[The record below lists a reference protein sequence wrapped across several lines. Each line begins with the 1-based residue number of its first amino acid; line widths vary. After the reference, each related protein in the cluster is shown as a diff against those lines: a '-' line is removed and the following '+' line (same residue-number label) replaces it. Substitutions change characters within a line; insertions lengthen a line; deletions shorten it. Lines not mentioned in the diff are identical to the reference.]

1 MREVVVQLLRRFTP
15 ADPPFG
21 DWAFLSSAYGG
32 KAQRWHEM
40 ESGYRVLILAEPGAG
55 KTFEARDRAHRIRE
69 RGKSA
74 FFIRI
79 EKVNAHFEDAFEVGT
94 GTEFDAW
101 LTSNEEAWFFLDSVD
116 EAQLETPR
124 ALEEALRIFA
134 GRIHDARERAH
145 IFITSRE
152 DAWQA
157 LSDHSLIDQYL
168 PYGAPPI
175 DHDELAASSPEAEK
189 SGSVLKVFRLAG
201 LKPDEIKL
209 FASHY
214 GVGDVNAFIA
224 AVERAN
230 LMILAERPFDL
241 KALIAKWQADRALG
255 SRLEVLRRTIDLHLA
270 PLAALAAKT
279 RIDAVRTLAGVQA
292 LAAAVTMTGR
302 TVISLPGSAS
312 SLERIEPSEV
322 LPGWSYDE
330 VDALLRTGV
339 FDDVVY
345 SSVRFRHREMREL
358 LTAQWAN
365 DLLALTG
372 GRAKIEG
379 LFFRTLYGEQ
389 VLVPR
394 LRPILPWLLL
404 MDDGI
409 RDQALA
415 LEPQVATEGGDPS
428 RLPLNVRRALLADIV
443 RRIAS
448 ENR

>member
-1 MREVVVQLLRRFTP
+1 MREVIVQLLRRFTP

-21 DWAFLSSAYGG
+21 DWAFLSSASGG

-55 KTFEARDRAHRIRE
+55 KTFEARDRARRIHE
-69 RGKSA
+69 RGKKA

-79 EKVNAHFEDAFEVGT
+79 EKVNAHFADAFEVGT
-94 GTEFDAW
+94 GAEFDAW

-124 ALEEALRIFA
+124 ALEDAVRIFA

-168 PYGAPPI
+168 PYGAPSA
-175 DHDELAASSPEAEK
+175 DGDETTASSTEGKKPESA
-189 SGSVLKVFRLAG
+189 LKVFRLAG

-214 GVGDVNAFIA
+214 GVGDVNAFVV

-241 KALIAKWQADRALG
+241 KALIAKWQADRTLG
-255 SRLEVLRRTIDLHLA
+255 SRLEVLRRTIDLQLA
-270 PLAALAAKT
+270 PLAALAAKP
-279 RIDAVRTLAGVQA
+279 RIDAGRALAEVQA

-302 TVISLPGSAS
+302 TVIALPGSAS
-312 SLERIEPSEV
+312 SPERIDPSEV
-322 LPGWSYDE
+322 LPNSSSE
-330 VDALLRTGV
+330 ELDALLRTGV

-365 DLLALTG
+365 DLLAVTG
-372 GRAKIEG
+372 GRAKVEA

-394 LRPILPWLLL
+394 LRPVLPWLLL
-404 MDDGI
+404 MDGEI
-409 RDQALA
+409 RDRALA
-415 LEPQVATEGGDPS
+415 LEPQVAAEGGDPS
-428 RLPLNVRRALLADIV
+428 HLPLDVRKALLADIV